1 MFLLK
6 IFISTVTFLFFN
18 LFLTLQRT
26 NPQPFKK
33 KISKDLSGSDTP
45 AVFNT
50 MNDSA
55 LVIIGCLV
63 LFFSLKWVFSGQ
75 ETTNTRRLRSRR
87 EVSQN
92 MIEIIHT
99 MFPNIP
105 IESIE
110 YDLGRTGSVEATT
123 ETLLTHGQL
132 PTPPP
137 SFVPNFSRNISV
149 RISSLDKKPTF
160 SHDDLIKRYDLY
172 SRIKAEE
179 ERLSQIQEET
189 YQWYPNKEQREAQL
203 RRKREAMIL
212 KARRCLKEKDQQ
224 TLNTRL
230 PDDKNII
237 S

>member
-1 MFLLK
+1 
-6 IFISTVTFLFFN
+6 
-18 LFLTLQRT
+18 
-26 NPQPFKK
+26 
-33 KISKDLSGSDTP
+33 
-45 AVFNT
+45 
-50 MNDSA
+50 MNDGA

-63 LFFSLKWVFSGQ
+63 LFFSLKWFFSGQ
-75 ETTNTRRLRSRR
+75 ETTNTRRLRNRR
-87 EVSQN
+87 DVSQN

-110 YDLGRTGSVEATT
+110 YDLERTGSVEVTT

-137 SFVPNFSRNISV
+137 SFVPRLSRHISS
-149 RISSLDKKPTF
+149 RISSFDKKPTY

-179 ERLSQIQEET
+179 ERSAQKQEEV
-189 YQWYPNKEQREAQL
+189 YKWYPDKEQREAQL
-203 RRKREAMIL
+203 RRKRETMIL
-212 KARRCLKEKDQQ
+212 KARRCLKEKDEQA
-224 TLNTRL
+224 LNAHISNN
-230 PDDKNII
+230 KNEI